1 LFRKR
6 WYEYPE
12 NKIGNS
18 SIDFSKSNRLYISS
32 PPDADSCELQINCI
46 ERILTI
52 AQIYHLEI
60 CFIYFNTL
68 IQILA
73 VLPELNSL
81 KIHSIVFDK
90 PRMLSLEENDVVDSI
105 LNGSKITKIYL
116 GKINYIEEIFVLMKF
131 FSNMVYLHVN
141 YIHITDIESCLR
153 SILEEIH
160 HESHKHLRSLC
171 FHVPAVDDRM
181 IRTLEK
187 MMNDE
192 KLLINYTIKRVDEH
206 IYLQWK

>member
-1 LFRKR
+1 M
-6 WYEYPE
+6 
-12 NKIGNS
+12 S
-18 SIDFSKSNRLYISS
+18 SSF
-32 PPDADSCELQINCI
+32 DADSCELQINCI
-46 ERILTI
+46 ERILTLV
-52 AQIYHLEI
+52 QIYHLEI

-90 PRMLSLEENDVVDSI
+90 PRILSIEENDFVDSI

-116 GKINYIEEIFVLMKF
+116 GKINYPEEIFVLMKF
-131 FSNMVYLHVN
+131 YPNMVYLHVN

-153 SILEEIH
+153 SILQEIQ
-160 HESHKHLRSLC
+160 HECHKHLRSLC
-171 FHVPAVDDRM
+171 FRVPAIDGQM
-181 IRTLEK
+181 IQILEK

-192 KLLINYTIKRVDEH
+192 KLLINSTIKRVGEQMF
-206 IYLQWK
+206 LQWK